1 MLTCVLFHWLPSN
14 HCHFHYQLHITWY
27 SWLKVLVAKQQ
38 TTTTMYSLALYRS
51 NLGMY
56 EQSVNCITL
65 KKRPRCLCK
74 VTHPGNALASTRQY
88 YASSAELGW
97 SRGGDCYLMHKMQS
111 DYWLYSKFDR
121 SSHESTVSLCPPV
134 LPLSSTN
141 NNELPIVHTASQSHS
156 QETFL

>member
-1 MLTCVLFHWLPSN
+1 MRYTTQTMLTCVLFHWLPSN

-56 EQSVNCITL
+56 EQSMNCIAL
-65 KKRPRCLCK
+65 KKGLD
-74 VTHPGNALASTRQY
+74 VTHCAGNALASTRQY
-88 YASSAELGW
+88 YASSAALG
-97 SRGGDCYLMHKMQS
+97 GGDCYLMHKMQS

-121 SSHESTVSLCPPV
+121 SFHESTVSLCPSA
-134 LPLSSTN
+134 LPLSSI
-141 NNELPIVHTASQSHS
+141 NNELPIVRTASQSHS